1 MSPPEDGYGS
11 MQVHNVAT
19 KQTLFAINHWSAGGA
34 ADLGIGNGPGQ
45 TPDWTFSGNAQS
57 YSQSDFVSTSGKR
70 HAKLKNVSRIGI
82 GEIMNLK
89 GCVEDCMQ
97 AIHILVVKMLSIAMT
112 TARCFGQETIDQ
124 SPFPPVPIESV
135 ARYQALRANGTMQV
149 DGKLDESSWQN
160 APRSP
165 KFVDLISG
173 KPTIHDTQAAVLWD
187 DQYLYVGYWIEE
199 PVVQG
204 KFTKRD
210 SPIYEDN
217 DVELFIAGADC
228 YYELEINSLGTLYEG
243 LFVWQSEY
251 EKKGFHEIPE
261 LDQKRSEVKFQPF
274 NGVGLT
280 NHPRGLRWAISDG
293 IFPS

>member
-1 MSPPEDGYGS
+1 M
-11 MQVHNVAT
+11 
-19 KQTLFAINHWSAGGA
+19 
-34 ADLGIGNGPGQ
+34 
-45 TPDWTFSGNAQS
+45 
-57 YSQSDFVSTSGKR
+57 
-70 HAKLKNVSRIGI
+70 SRIGI

-97 AIHILVVKMLSIAMT
+97 AIHILVVIMLSIAMT

-135 ARYQALRANGTMQV
+135 ARYQAFRANGTIKV

-199 PVVQG
+199 PWVQG

-280 NHPRGLRWAISDG
+280 NHPRGLRWAYLGWDFPELKSAVFIDGTLNDPSDRDRG
-293 IFPS
+293 WTVELALPGRG